1 MFYENDL
8 VSRQIES
15 LVQIASKVLF
25 GENCVSYLKK
35 GGTTDLLYD
44 RINVLMSEK
53 EFCEAEDI
61 IYDNFDVSNDDY
73 VILAIEWYH
82 RLNAFD
88 DDTLENAD
96 FDREEVR
103 DGLMEFMKKC
113 GIPDAAMQ
121 V

>member
-25 GENCVSYLKK
+25 GENCVKYEKK
-35 GGTTDLLYD
+35 GELTDELYD
-44 RINVLMSEK
+44 RINALMTEE
-53 EFCEAEDI
+53 EFGEAEDI
-61 IYDNFDVSNDDY
+61 IYDNFDVTNDDY
-73 VILAIEWYH
+73 VVLTIDWYH
-82 RLNAFD
+82 RLNAYD
-88 DDTLENAD
+88 DDTLDNAD

-103 DGLMEFMKKC
+103 DGLMDFMKKC
-113 GIPDAAMQ
+113 GIPEDAMQ